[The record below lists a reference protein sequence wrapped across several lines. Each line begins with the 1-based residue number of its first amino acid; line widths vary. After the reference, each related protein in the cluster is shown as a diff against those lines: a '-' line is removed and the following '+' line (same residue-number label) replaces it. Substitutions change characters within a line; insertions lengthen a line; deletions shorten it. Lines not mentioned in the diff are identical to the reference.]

1 MTKAKL
7 VTPSNLTKKDL
18 MQIERWKIYGFID
31 TRYHILSKHIDLYHG
46 IMNLDIPDTYKK
58 DQLITLKQ
66 FMKANQKQEF
76 SQKVHGQIK
85 DIIHQQKIMKSS
97 NEKNF

>member
-1 MTKAKL
+1 MSRHA
-7 VTPSNLTKKDL
+7 
-18 MQIERWKIYGFID
+18 
-31 TRYHILSKHIDLYHG
+31 DLYDG
-46 IMNLDIPDTYKK
+46 IMNLDIPDIYKK
-58 DQLITLKQ
+58 DQLNTLKK

-76 SQKVHGQIK
+76 SRKVHGQIK